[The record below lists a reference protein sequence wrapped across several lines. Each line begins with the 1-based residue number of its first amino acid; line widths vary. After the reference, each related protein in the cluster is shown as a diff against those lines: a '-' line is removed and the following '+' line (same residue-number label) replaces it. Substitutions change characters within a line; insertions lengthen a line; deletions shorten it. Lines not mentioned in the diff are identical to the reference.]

1 MPPRVPRPGSLRVNI
16 EQHLSAWR
24 VTRFTAAH
32 QQFSFMPTIRTLTL
46 MLAGLAMLGP
56 FSIDT
61 YLPAFE
67 MIAADFGVTDVLM
80 QHTLSIYLLS
90 FAVMSLF
97 WGTLSDSFG
106 RRPVI
111 IVSLVLFGI
120 GSLGSALAP
129 SYGWLLFFRG
139 LQGSSAGA
147 GRVIGQA
154 LVRDCYHGPE
164 AQRLFANIAMVFS
177 VAPAI
182 APIVGGYLGTT
193 IGWRSIFVMLA
204 LFTLVLLLAGRN
216 GLPETL
222 PPARRQ
228 PLQLVPILR
237 NYLRALRNVQFLF
250 AIMAVGFAFSG
261 FGLYIASAAKFIM
274 GILSLPETAF
284 GWLFVPFIGGM
295 VCGSMLSSRFAAR
308 VDPALLIRVGM
319 AVLSAGALLNVGYN
333 AFYTAEVPWAVIP
346 IFVYGLGMSMALPG
360 MTVVTLNTFP
370 SMRGLASSVQSTVQ
384 MLIFAMVSGFVA
396 PFLYHSALAL
406 AAGMVGSAVL
416 CTGCWW
422 MSRRLAARAGLAAAA
437 GE

>member
-1 MPPRVPRPGSLRVNI
+1 MPNI
-16 EQHLSAWR
+16 R
-24 VTRFTAAH
+24 
-32 QQFSFMPTIRTLTL
+32 ILTL

-67 MIAADFGVTDVLM
+67 MIAADFGVEDVLM
-80 QHTLSIYLLS
+80 QHTLSVYLLS
-90 FAVMSLF
+90 FAFMSLF

-111 IVSLVLFGI
+111 IASLLLFGI
-120 GSLGSALAP
+120 GSVGSALAP

-139 LQGSSAGA
+139 LQGCSAGA
-147 GRVIGQA
+147 GRVVGQA

-177 VAPAI
+177 LAPAI
-182 APIVGGYLGTT
+182 APIVGGYLSTYV
-193 IGWRSIFVMLA
+193 GWRSIFVMLS
-204 LFTLVLLLAGRN
+204 LFTLALVLASRRA
-216 GLPETL
+216 LPETL
-222 PPARRQ
+222 PAEKRQ
-228 PLQLVPILR
+228 PIRLVPILR
-237 NYLRALRNVQFLF
+237 NYLRAVSNVQFLF

-261 FGLYIASAAKFIM
+261 FGLYIASAAKFVM
-274 GILSLPETAF
+274 GILSLPETSF
-284 GWLFVPFIGGM
+284 GWLFMPFIGGM
-295 VCGSMLSSRFAAR
+295 VCGSMLSSRYAAR
-308 VDPALLIRVGM
+308 VEPALLIRVGM
-319 AVLSAGALLNVGYN
+319 AILSAGALLNMSYN
-333 AFYTAEVPWAVIP
+333 LFFVAAVPWAVIP

-396 PFLYHSALAL
+396 PLLYHSALSL

-422 MSRRLAARAGLAAAA
+422 ASRHLAAKDAAPAS